1 MARLAWLVD
10 ARARVGLHC
19 ALHPQ
24 TDERDA
30 RDTLHVLKVSS
41 VCMSQEDDGGNTV
54 QVKEQLAAKD
64 ARYCYI
70 MYMYTLAISHS
81 SSVVRYSSERCAN
94 LGAACLGTYRQ
105 VGRVVML

>member
-1 MARLAWLVD
+1 M
-10 ARARVGLHC
+10 RARVLVCNVC

-41 VCMSQEDDGGNTV
+41 VCMSEEDGGNTV

-64 ARYCYI
+64 ARHCYI

-94 LGAACLGTYRQ
+94 LGGCMLGHVQT
-105 VGRVVML
+105 GR